1 MLFIII
7 WKPYIERTTI
17 FTIHRKKCWTEHKLQ
32 AFIQSSFLTEAM
44 NNQTTAK
51 IKNYSKQFC
60 FKRDSVLKRITAL
73 WVCRF
78 IDAQL
83 PPQMMLFNHKLSIL
97 QLLIKLASSALQAS
111 TVYFETATI
120 APSLVTHPVPPIPAF
135 RGSSAAWETILQQ
148 MEIMAQHTKVNR
160 FQFGKFTAGI
170 LNKTYYSRS

>member
-1 MLFIII
+1 M
-7 WKPYIERTTI
+7 
-17 FTIHRKKCWTEHKLQ
+17 
-32 AFIQSSFLTEAM
+32 
-44 NNQTTAK
+44 
-51 IKNYSKQFC
+51 
-60 FKRDSVLKRITAL
+60 AL

-135 RGSSAAWETILQQ
+135 RGSSAA
-148 MEIMAQHTKVNR
+148 
-160 FQFGKFTAGI
+160 
-170 LNKTYYSRS
+170 